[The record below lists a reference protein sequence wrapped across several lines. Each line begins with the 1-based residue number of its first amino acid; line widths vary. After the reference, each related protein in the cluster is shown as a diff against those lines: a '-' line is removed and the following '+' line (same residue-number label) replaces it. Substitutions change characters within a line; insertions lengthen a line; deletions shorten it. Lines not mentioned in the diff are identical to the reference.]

1 MGRKLSGG
9 KHIRRCDYI
18 IEKYDIFPNQY
29 AYFKSLV
36 GDTADN
42 IKGAENIG
50 IKTAASLL
58 RTFGTLEN
66 IIRNAQAIEKPSVK
80 KSIIENTD
88 RIRRNYELIRLE
100 KNQLLQYDK
109 CDLEFI
115 DVRKTTTEV
124 LKGIGIK

>member
-1 MGRKLSGG
+1 MVCSAQ
-9 KHIRRCDYI
+9 YI
-18 IEKYDIFPNQY
+18 VEKYGIYSNQY

-42 IKGAENIG
+42 IKGAEKIG

-66 IIRNAQAIEKPSVK
+66 IIRNAGDIDKPSIK
-80 KSIIENTD
+80 NSIIENTD
-88 RIRRNYELIRLE
+88 RIRRNYELIHLE

-109 CDLEFI
+109 CDLEFT
-115 DVRKTTTEV
+115 DVSKTKTEV
-124 LKGIGIK
+124 LKGIFVFHKNRS

>member
-1 MGRKLSGG
+1 M
-9 KHIRRCDYI
+9 
-18 IEKYDIFPNQY
+18 
-29 AYFKSLV
+29 
-36 GDTADN
+36 
-42 IKGAENIG
+42 
-50 IKTAASLL
+50 
-58 RTFGTLEN
+58 EN
-66 IIRNAQAIEKPSVK
+66 IIHNDKDIDKPSIK
-80 KSIIENTD
+80 NSIIENTD